1 MVPLVLLFPVLLATS
16 FLSMAKN
23 PSMMNRDEC
32 AAFLQDHEVTVQ
44 KSWTLSEVRFLVKEL
59 MTEDQSQSDQPPKGM
74 NNWRIAELKDKCQ
87 ELGLTS
93 SSKATRAELMLVI
106 RDYYENTTSGETVMN
121 FGRRKELTYQEV
133 YTLFP
138 DYVQWAKN
146 EFTKNNGE
154 GSGYLLR
161 QFISWVL
168 KNESQEKVDSQ
179 APVTPALRSQNRQS
193 ETQELVAA
201 ASTNLLQ
208 QASIAAA
215 CGPATNMAEDP
226 ENKDIDQMT
235 KEELL
240 EYVKKMETLN
250 NRLTREQRNFIGLQR
265 TPLILD
271 SLVRFS

>member
-121 FGRRKELTYQEV
+121 FGRHKELTYQEV

-250 NRLTREQRNFIGLQR
+250 NRLTREQKGTSSASSEPHSF
-265 TPLILD
+265 LI
-271 SLVRFS
+271 V